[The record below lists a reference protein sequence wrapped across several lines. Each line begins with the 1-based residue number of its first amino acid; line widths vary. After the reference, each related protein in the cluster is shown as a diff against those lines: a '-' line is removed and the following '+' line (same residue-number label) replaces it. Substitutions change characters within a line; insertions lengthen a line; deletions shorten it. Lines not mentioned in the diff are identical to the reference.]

1 MFFPKM
7 QNSKSRSGSSE
18 LLPKGTLS
26 SPKSMQASKFI
37 RGLNSPTESLS
48 DSKAAMVFDKKP
60 ITKSSSLTEMQRRIG
75 RGSEIQPQLY
85 QLQEELRKTRDERT
99 RALEDLEELRSN
111 KRMSMLSNKEEVD
124 VLEKKVEKAKESE
137 RKMLESLIS
146 QTKQLE
152 QSKML
157 LEEARLEIRS
167 LQENIKSLEENSS
180 CNGRENG
187 ERSFELV
194 RAHEEIVGLRNE
206 LKLATQ
212 AEEKSKEAMDEL
224 AIALKEV
231 STEANQMKTRLSM
244 MQSELHKAKL
254 EAEQSKSLLMMT
266 DDKLRAAVEESERLK
281 MESEDL
287 VAICKEKED
296 GFMRYTKV
304 SEEENSKLKLEN
316 NKLIESLRGS
326 REETSKLRDIL
337 KQAVNEATVVKEAL
351 EIARNENS
359 QLKDSL
365 SEKVSSLQSIKQ
377 EYECLK
383 VSEAAATDSVKELKG
398 FLAATSSMD
407 STSKTS
413 IGEVS
418 ESKKIT
424 KIESDRFLRGDARIP
439 QAPHARRHSV
449 GEFGKYKGSTLAVD
463 GQSMDRENLL
473 FPSLSNVSDSR
484 VPSSIFSED
493 RETFNAIDF
502 VQIGGSQSNGSPM
515 RQKKKKP
522 MLKRFGEML
531 RKKSFHK

>member
-1 MFFPKM
+1 M
-7 QNSKSRSGSSE
+7 
-18 LLPKGTLS
+18 
-26 SPKSMQASKFI
+26 
-37 RGLNSPTESLS
+37 
-48 DSKAAMVFDKKP
+48 
-60 ITKSSSLTEMQRRIG
+60 
-75 RGSEIQPQLY
+75 QPQLY
-85 QLQEELRKTRDERT
+85 QLHEELRRTKDERT

-111 KRMSMLSNKEEVD
+111 KKMSALSNKEEMD
-124 VLEKKVEKAKESE
+124 ALEKKVEKAKESE
-137 RKMLESLIS
+137 KKMLESLVS

-152 QSKML
+152 QTKIL

-167 LQENIKSLEENSS
+167 LQETIQSLEKSS
-180 CNGRENG
+180 SRNGHENG
-187 ERSFELV
+187 ERSYELV
-194 RAHEEIVGLRNE
+194 QAHEEIVRLRNE
-206 LKLATQ
+206 FKLATQ
-212 AEEKSKEAMDEL
+212 AEDKSKNAMDEL

-231 STEANQMKTRLSM
+231 STEANQAKAKLTM

-316 NKLIESLRGS
+316 SKLIESLRGS

-365 SEKVSSLQSIKQ
+365 SWKESSLQSIKQ

-383 VSEAAATDSVKELKG
+383 VSEAAATDSVEELKG

-407 STSKTS
+407 STSKAS
-413 IGEVS
+413 VGEVG

-424 KIESDRFLRGDARIP
+424 RIESERLWRGDARM
-439 QAPHARRHSV
+439 QQSSHGRRRSV
-449 GEFGKYKGSTLAVD
+449 GGYAKHKGSTLGMD
-463 GQSMDRENLL
+463 GQSTDRNNLL
-473 FPSLSNVSDSR
+473 FPSLSNMSDSR

-493 RETFNAIDF
+493 RETLSGIDH
-502 VQIGGSQSNGSPM
+502 VHIGGSQSNGSSM
-515 RQKKKKP
+515 GQKKKKP
-522 MLKRFGEML
+522 ILKRFGEML
-531 RKKSFHK
+531 RRKSFHK